1 MKYRNIIFQLN
12 YKFKGDVKSMRIY
25 LVDYKGN
32 EMLNVKVDVND
43 YMFIVAPEIT
53 NENFEYMK
61 PRLMKIRGEFMEEFI
76 IKHGLDE
83 GYNNKIMDEMR
94 KELEKEIKNIHKKEG
109 IMFYIK

>member
-1 MKYRNIIFQLN
+1 
-12 YKFKGDVKSMRIY
+12 MRMY

-32 EMLNVKVDVND
+32 EMLNVKVDVSE

-61 PRLMKIRGEFMEEFI
+61 PRLMKIRGEYMKEFI
-76 IKHGLDE
+76 IKHGLDNT
-83 GYNNKIMDEMR
+83 YNGKIMDAMR
-94 KELEKEIKNIHKKEG
+94 TELEKEIKNIHKTQG